1 VTRGVLAER
10 VAVVTGGSSG
20 IGLATVRALRA
31 AGARVAALDVSDAD
45 AGADLSVACDVTV
58 ESSVRDA
65 MHQVRNALGPI
76 DIVHANAGVCFN
88 DDGPG
93 QDGPA
98 HELDLEIWDRT
109 VAVNLTGAYLT
120 VKHGLDDMLER
131 RSGAIVLTASVGG
144 ASFGTHH
151 LAYSSSKAGVVGMAR
166 SLAREYGPAGIRTN
180 AVCPGPVRTPLSVM
194 ARSTGAA
201 YDEWVEGIPLRRIG
215 EPDDIGGVVAFLVS
229 DAAAYL
235 NGASITVDGGMTIA

>member
-1 VTRGVLAER
+1 MTGALAGR
-10 VAVVTGGSSG
+10 VAAVTGAASG
-20 IGLATVRALRA
+20 IGRATVAAMRAE
-31 AGARVAALDVSDAD
+31 GAVVAALDVADGDSD
-45 AGADLSVACDVTV
+45 ADLSVVCDVTD
-58 ESSVRDA
+58 ESSVRRAMDA
-65 MHQVRNALGPI
+65 VRSELGPI

-88 DDGPG
+88 QDGER

-98 HELDLEIWDRT
+98 HELELEVWTRT
-109 VAVNLTGAYLT
+109 IAVNLTGAYLT
-120 VKHGLDDMLER
+120 AKHGLTDMLER

-144 ASFGTHH
+144 ASFGTRH

-194 ARSTGAA
+194 ARSSGAD
-201 YDEWVEGIPLRRIG
+201 YDEWLEGIPLRRIG
-215 EPDDIGGVVAFLVS
+215 EPDDIGRVVAFLAS

-235 NGASITVDGGMTIA
+235 NGASIVVDGGMTIA